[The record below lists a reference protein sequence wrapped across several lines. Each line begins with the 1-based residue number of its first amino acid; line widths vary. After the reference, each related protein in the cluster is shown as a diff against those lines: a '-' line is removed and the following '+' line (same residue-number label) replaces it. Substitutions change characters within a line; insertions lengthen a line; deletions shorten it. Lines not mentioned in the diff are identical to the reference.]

1 MKKSIDEINERI
13 RDGSVRT
20 VTAEEMPNIVAELGV
35 DGALKEVD
43 VVTTG
48 TFGAM
53 CSSGVFLNFGHAEI
67 PIRMEKMYLN
77 DVEAHAGLAAVDC
90 YLGATAESKTRHA
103 DYGGAHV
110 IEDFISGKSI
120 ELRASGKGTD
130 CYPRRSIVNEFTL
143 NELNQAIMVNPR
155 NSYQCYN
162 AATNLGQRTIK
173 TYMGCLLPGHRN
185 VTFSGAGALSPLPN
199 DPHFEY
205 IGSGT
210 PIFIG
215 GANGII
221 IGEGTQS
228 SPGSGFGTLMTYGNL
243 KDMSPD
249 YIRAATMTGY
259 GVTMYVGI
267 GVPIPV
273 LNETIVKNTA
283 VRDEDLVTDIVDY
296 GTPFR
301 NRPVVRKVTYA
312 ELKSGS
318 VEIDGEEIRTSP
330 LSSFKKAR
338 DVAQELKS
346 RIDKGTF
353 LMASATRSIDAVKIN
368 KPMAEKGNQVYVSDF
383 MIRKFVTIT
392 GDATVK
398 EAAKSLLAGE
408 TNHLPVIDNENRL
421 IGIVTTYDV
430 SRAFAM
436 DNQDMT
442 VSDIMVKN
450 VFTVAPDSPI
460 DLAAYMLQKNN
471 IGALVVIDNKHQ
483 VLGML
488 HSYNLGDL
496 VIHGGNKS

>member
-1 MKKSIDEINERI
+1 MQKSIDEINECI

-20 VTAEEMPNIVAELGV
+20 VTAEEMPDIVDELGIA
-35 DGALKEVD
+35 GALKEVD

-90 YLGATAESKTRHA
+90 YLGATAESETRHD

-110 IEDFISGKSI
+110 IEDFISGKTI

-130 CYPRRSIVNEFTL
+130 CYPRRSITNKFTL
-143 NELNQAIMVNPR
+143 DELNQAVMVNPR
-155 NSYQCYN
+155 NSYQCYD
-162 AATNLGQRTIK
+162 AATNMGSRAIK

-185 VTFSGAGALSPLPN
+185 VTYSGAGALSPLPN
-199 DPHFEY
+199 DPHFDI

-210 PIFIG
+210 PIFLG
-215 GANGII
+215 GANGIV

-228 SPGSGFGTLMTYGNL
+228 SPGAGFGTLMTTGNL

-259 GVTMYVGI
+259 GVTMYVGV

-273 LNETIVKNTA
+273 LNEEIVKHTA
-283 VRDEDLVTDIVDY
+283 VRDDDLVTEIVDY

-301 NRPVVRKVTYA
+301 NRPVIRKVTYA

-330 LSSFKKAR
+330 LSSYRKAR
-338 DVAQELKS
+338 EIANELRA
-346 RIDKGTF
+346 RIEKGTF
-353 LMASATRSIDAVKIN
+353 LMAAATRPIDNKKVN
-368 KPMAEKGNQVYVSDF
+368 KPMAEKRYMVHVTDL
-383 MIRKFVTIT
+383 MVRKFVTIT
-392 GDATVK
+392 GGETVK
-398 EAAKSLLAGE
+398 EAAKCLYHGE
-408 TNHLPVIDNENRL
+408 TNHLPVVDAENRL

-430 SRAFAM
+430 SKAFAM
-436 DNQDMT
+436 DAQDSK

-450 VFTVAPDSPI
+450 VFTVSPDSPI
-460 DLAAYMLQKNN
+460 DLAAHSLQQNN
-471 IGALVVIDNKHQ
+471 IGALVVVDANCH

-488 HSYNLGDL
+488 NSYDLGDL
-496 VIHGGNKS
+496 MVRRGKI